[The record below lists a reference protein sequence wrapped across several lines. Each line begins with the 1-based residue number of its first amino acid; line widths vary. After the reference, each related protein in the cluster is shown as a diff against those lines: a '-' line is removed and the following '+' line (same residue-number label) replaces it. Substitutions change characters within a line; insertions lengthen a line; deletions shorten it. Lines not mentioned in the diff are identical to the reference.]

1 MDRFELEDK
10 ITAMDNIV
18 EELNLLARLVLEHD
32 LDKDDIASTLF
43 GIRILHEGRQAELF
57 DTFTQ
62 VFKLDEY
69 SEFAKETFNNAWST
83 YSSNA
88 EDTNPSVDVNFNNIR
103 SCCRKSNGND

>member
-10 ITAMDNIV
+10 ITAMNNIV
-18 EELNLLARLVLEHD
+18 EEINLLAKMVLEHD

-69 SEFAKETFNNAWST
+69 AEIDTETFNNAWST

-88 EDTNPSVDVNFNNIR
+88 EDTNPSVDVDFNGVR
-103 SCCRKSNGND
+103 SCCRKSYGND

>member
-10 ITAMDNIV
+10 ITAMNNIV
-18 EELNLLARLVLEHD
+18 EELNVLARLVLEHD

-69 SEFAKETFNNAWST
+69 AEIETETFN

-88 EDTNPSVDVNFNNIR
+88 ENTNPSVDLDFNGIR
-103 SCCRKSNGND
+103 SCCRKSCGND

>member
-10 ITAMDNIV
+10 ITAMNNIV
-18 EELNLLARLVLEHD
+18 EELNLLARLVLEQD

-43 GIRILHEGRQAELF
+43 GIRILHEGRQEELF

-62 VFKLDEY
+62 VFKLDQY
-69 SEFAKETFNNAWST
+69 SEFAKETFNNAWAT

-88 EDTNPSVDVNFNNIR
+88 EDTNPSVDLDFNGIR
-103 SCCRKSNGND
+103 SCCRKSCGND